1 MAELHV
7 ISGDDD
13 FARKERA
20 RQRVSA
26 LLGGG
31 IEGNPALEIVPGD
44 GERSWEESA
53 AELLSVLQTP
63 PFLVPRR
70 VVWLRHFD
78 ELDRFGDAKPG
89 TALAAV
95 AELLLEKER
104 PEDTDIVLDGKSLD
118 QRKSFA
124 KKLKAAGAV
133 LESCSTARPND
144 RNQAAFRRRG
154 IEDFFGAEGKRID
167 SAACQY
173 LLDTIG
179 GDSGTFRMELEK
191 LLAYSGD
198 EQVVTIDDCRAVTSR
213 TPEALGWEFS
223 GAIGEGRF
231 ALALKLLHQ
240 LLDSGVYELQII
252 GIVASEYQK
261 MVQTK
266 LAMKELKLTR
276 VGPHTFDAIPEAV
289 RAAAAGNP
297 LLNIHPFRAYKLC
310 ESASRLSEEE
320 LARKLRCIRDAGR
333 QLVSGGGDK
342 VLVLEA
348 LVRHLVMGAGAPDA
362 GKR

>member
-26 LLGGG
+26 LLGGA
-31 IEGNPALEIVPGD
+31 IDGNPALEIVPGD

-53 AELLSVLQTP
+53 SELLSVLRTP
-63 PFLVPRR
+63 PFLVPHR

-78 ELDRFGDAKPG
+78 ELDRFGDAAPG
-89 TALAAV
+89 SALAEA

-104 PEDTDIVLDGKSLD
+104 PEDTDIVLDGKTLD

-154 IEDFFGAEGKRID
+154 IEDFFASEGKRID
-167 SAACQY
+167 GAACQY

-191 LLAYSGD
+191 LLAYVG
-198 EQVVTIDDCRAVTSR
+198 EATCVTIDDCRAVTSR

-223 GAIGEGRF
+223 AAIGEGKL
-231 ALALKLLHQ
+231 AAALKLLHQ
-240 LLDSGVYELQII
+240 LLDSGVFELQIV
-252 GIVASEYQK
+252 GIVASDYQK
-261 MVQTK
+261 MVQTR

-276 VGPHTFDAIPEAV
+276 VNPRTFDAIPEETK
-289 RAAAAGNP
+289 AAAPGNP
-297 LLNIHPFRAYKLC
+297 LLKLHPFRAYKLC
-310 ESASRLSEEE
+310 ESALRLSETE
-320 LARKLRCIRDAGR
+320 LERKLRCIRDAGR
-333 QLVSGGGDK
+333 KLVSGGGDK

-348 LVRHLVMGAGAPDA
+348 MVQRLVSGDDA
-362 GKR
+362 A